1 MEFYLDTA
9 NIEEISAAR
18 KLGLIDG
25 VTTNPTLLSR
35 EGGNWEEQVEK
46 ICDLVDGPVSLE
58 VVGTT
63 AEEMLSEAE
72 HLTSFGKNVVVKI
85 PMIEEGLVAVKELT
99 ARGIKTNVT
108 LVFSTMQ
115 ALLAA
120 KAGATYV
127 SPFVGRL
134 DAIGQ
139 NGMEVVSQIRTV
151 FDNYGFRTNILV
163 ASVRHAGHV
172 LESALLGADVIT
184 IPYNVIKQVAGHPLT
199 DKGLASFLADWKKLT
214 G

>member
-46 ICDLVDGPVSLE
+46 ICELVDGPVSLE

>member
-9 NIEEISAAR
+9 NIDEIAAAR

-35 EGGNWEEQVEK
+35 EGGDWQAQAKK

-63 AEEMLSEAE
+63 AKEMVAEAE
-72 HLTSFGKNVVVKI
+72 ELVNFGSNVVVKI
-85 PMIEEGLVAVKELT
+85 PMIEEGLVATKELT

-108 LVFSTMQ
+108 LVFSAMQ

-139 NGMEVVSQIRTV
+139 NGMEVVSQIRTI

-172 LESALLGADVIT
+172 LDSAALGADVIT
-184 IPYNVIKQVAGHPLT
+184 VPYSVIKQLAAHPLT